1 MKVIC
6 LRALEQPEPGI
17 FGRSITLAIVAR
29 AAACDEIIPTRVAAA
44 GSGNDVIKGQFL
56 GREDPG
62 AILASVMIAKQD
74 VLAG

>member
-6 LRALEQPEPGI
+6 LRALEQTKPGI
-17 FGRSITLAIVAR
+17 FGRAITLAIIAG
-29 AAACDEIIPTRVAAA
+29 AAARDEVIPTRVPAPAP
-44 GSGNDVIKGQFL
+44 GNDVIKGQLL
-56 GREDPG
+56 GSEYPG